1 MLESEVLPRKF
12 IVPIIIL
19 ISLALLLPVGNYL
32 SDNEE
37 NTSEDI
43 SWDKTIIIAIF
54 CLSIALA
61 GVFLVVV
68 ITNPPDFSEKS
79 DNKDDD
85 KISYASRENN
95 LDSKK

>member
-32 SDNEE
+32 NDAAED
-37 NTSEDI
+37 TSEDI

-61 GVFLVVV
+61 GIFLLIV
-68 ITNPPDFSEKS
+68 ITNPPNFSEKL
-79 DNKDDD
+79 DNEDER
-85 KISYASRENN
+85 ISYTSRENK